1 MLNMPFSDR
10 VGARLSYS
18 MFERDGTIENIYTG
32 NDIDGRDAY
41 GIRLS
46 VDFDISETT
55 KLEFTHDRSETEDN
69 RQNIGIIV
77 CTPHPVFGCDPFERG
92 TFGQSADTRGSTA
105 AIFNFIAGLNSTAD
119 SNSYEG
125 INALGSL
132 EKVNINRDPEHHQ
145 VFEFTML
152 ELNHDISDELQLVVK
167 GTYSTRDYYLSLI
180 HI

>member
-1 MLNMPFSDR
+1 M
-10 VGARLSYS
+10 YS
-18 MFERDGTIENIYTG
+18 SSCIWLY
-32 NDIDGRDAY
+32 
-41 GIRLS
+41 
-46 VDFDISETT
+46 
-55 KLEFTHDRSETEDN
+55 
-69 RQNIGIIV
+69 
-77 CTPHPVFGCDPFERG
+77 PFERG

-167 GTYSTRDYYLSLI
+167 ELI
-180 HI
+180 QQEIIITWVITIIMLL